1 MRHLCVVA
9 FALFA
14 CGPSKVSQGGGDG
27 GSDVGSSGP
36 QPHTLVSL
44 SVTPLNPLLEL
55 DLNTP
60 ALQGFTV
67 TGSYADD
74 TQEDLTAQAT
84 WTVAN
89 PAVGSMTVA
98 ALSVPGFAAATAVT
112 SKITATVDNLDG
124 IAQIT
129 VVAHRAQD
137 FFFILPYQDTAG
149 TMTRPLTFA
158 TAVPALD
165 VFFLMDVTGSMAGE
179 INNLQ
184 AALTN
189 TVLPGIQTAVAN
201 SQFGVGALA
210 DFPTSSYGSVS
221 CGAGRADQPFTLK
234 QPITPTAS
242 LVSAG
247 VAALSVSPGG
257 PIGCGNDT
265 PEAGFE
271 AIYQAATGEGLSQPS
286 PTSVAANHTGV
297 GGVGFRAGTMPVIV
311 DISDAPSHG
320 VGETGTCDSPF
331 AYTGAVATYAHSRA
345 QTKTALAGICARTVG
360 IAAIPSTDSCNAIEY
375 MTDLSTTTGARVP
388 PVAWDFTG
396 TRPAGCVAGQCCTGQ
411 GGVGRT
417 PDGDGLCPL
426 VFLASYT
433 GTGVSTS
440 VVTGIQMLTRF
451 ATFDVTRVAM
461 GVGTDIDNVPLPAG
475 HTTADFLKAIV
486 PSTFVLPPPPPVLPN
501 PTMDATTFHNVTPGT
516 QVGFNVDAFNDFV
529 PQTSDAQIFH
539 ATIQVLAGGCTPLD
553 QRDVII
559 LVPPAPVVIN

>member
-1 MRHLCVVA
+1 MRHLCVIA
-9 FALFA
+9 FALCA
-14 CGPSKVSQGGGDG
+14 CGPSKVSHGGGDATT
-27 GSDVGSSGP
+27 GSGDGGP

-60 ALQGFTV
+60 ALQGFSV

-89 PAVGSMTVA
+89 PVVGSMTAA
-98 ALSVPGFAAATAVT
+98 ALAVPGFTVATAVT

-129 VVAHRAQD
+129 VVAHRPQD
-137 FFFILPYQDTAG
+137 FFFILPFQDTAG

-179 INNLQ
+179 ISNLQ
-184 AALTN
+184 NALIG

-201 SQFGVGALA
+201 SQFGVGGMA
-210 DFPTSSYGSVS
+210 DFPLSPYGSAN
-221 CGAGRADQPFTLK
+221 CDQPLLLK
-234 QPITPTAS
+234 QTITPTTS

-247 VAALSVSPGG
+247 VTSLSVSPGG
-257 PIGCGNDT
+257 APIGCGNDI
-265 PEAGFE
+265 PEGGLE
-271 AIYQAATGEGLSQPS
+271 SIYQAATGEGLTGPS
-286 PTSVAANHTGV
+286 PTNVPANHTGV
-297 GGVGFRAGTMPVIV
+297 GGVGFRTGTMPVIV
-311 DISDAPSHG
+311 AITDAPSHG
-320 VGETGTCDSPF
+320 DGETAMCNGVSVAYAGTVS
-331 AYTGAVATYAHSRA
+331 AVAHSRV
-345 QTKTALAGICARTVG
+345 QTKAALANICARTVG
-360 IAAIPSTDSCNAIEY
+360 IAAIPTSNSCNGVEY
-375 MTDLSTTTGARVP
+375 LTDLSTSTGARVP

-396 TRPAGCVAGQCCTGQ
+396 TRPTGCAAGQCCTGQ
-411 GGVGRT
+411 GGVGQGT
-417 PDGDGLCPL
+417 DVDGLCPL
-426 VFLASYT
+426 VFLAAAN

-461 GVGTDIDNVPLPAG
+461 GVTTDINGVALPVG

-486 PSTFVLPPPPPVLPN
+486 PATFVLPPPPPVLPN

-559 LVPPAPVVIN
+559 LVPPIPVVIN

>member
-1 MRHLCVVA
+1 MRHLCVIA
-9 FALFA
+9 FALCA
-14 CGPSKVSQGGGDG
+14 CGPSKVSHGGGDATGSGDG
-27 GSDVGSSGP
+27 GGP

-60 ALQGFTV
+60 ALQGFSV

-89 PAVGSMTVA
+89 PAIGSMTAA
-98 ALSVPGFAAATAVT
+98 ALAVPGFAVATAVT

-129 VVAHRAQD
+129 VVAHRPQD
-137 FFFILPYQDTAG
+137 FFFILPFQDTAG

-179 INNLQ
+179 ISALQ
-184 AALTN
+184 NALTG
-189 TVLPGIQTAVAN
+189 TILPGIQTAVAN
-201 SQFGVGALA
+201 SQFGVGGMA
-210 DFPTSSYGSVS
+210 DFPLSPYGTAN
-221 CGAGRADQPFTLK
+221 CDQPLILK
-234 QPITPTAS
+234 QTITPTTS

-247 VAALSVSPGG
+247 VSSLSVSPGG
-257 PIGCGNDT
+257 AGIGCGNDL
-265 PEAGFE
+265 PEGGFE
-271 AIYQAATGEGLSQPS
+271 SIYQAATGEGLTGPS
-286 PTSVAANHTGV
+286 PTNVPANHTGV
-297 GGVGFRAGTMPVIV
+297 GGVGFRTGTMPVIV
-311 DISDAPSHG
+311 AITDAPSHG
-320 VGETGTCDSPF
+320 DGETTTCNGTSN
-331 AYTGAVATYAHSRA
+331 AYAGPVSAVAHSRA
-345 QTKTALAGICARTVG
+345 QTKAALANICARTVG
-360 IAAIPSTDSCNAIEY
+360 IAAIPTTNSCNGVEY
-375 MTDLSTTTGARVP
+375 LTDLSTSTGARVP

-396 TRPAGCVAGQCCTGQ
+396 TRPAGCATGQCCTGQ
-411 GGVGRT
+411 GGVGQAT
-417 PDGDGLCPL
+417 DVDGLCPL
-426 VFLASYT
+426 VFLASST
-433 GTGVSTS
+433 GTGVSAS

-461 GVGTDIDNVPLPAG
+461 GVGTDVNGVALPIG
-475 HTTADFLKAIV
+475 HTTADFLKAIT

-559 LVPPAPVVIN
+559 LVPPMPVVIN

>member
-1 MRHLCVVA
+1 MIA
-9 FALFA
+9 FALAA
-14 CGPSKVSQGGGDG
+14 CGPSKVSHGGGDASSG
-27 GSDVGSSGP
+27 DDSSGP
-36 QPHTLVSL
+36 LPHTLVSL

-84 WTVAN
+84 WAVAN
-89 PAVGSMTVA
+89 PAVGAMTAA
-98 ALSVPGFAAATAVT
+98 ALSVPGFTVATAVT

-129 VVAHRAQD
+129 IVAHRPQD

-158 TAVPALD
+158 TTVPALD

-179 INNLQ
+179 INALQ
-184 AALTN
+184 TALTG
-189 TVLPGIQTAVAN
+189 TIIPGVQTAVAN
-201 SQFGVGALA
+201 SQFGVGAMA
-210 DFPTSSYGSVS
+210 DFPLSPYGTAN
-221 CGAGRADQPFTLK
+221 CDQPFMLK
-234 QPITPTAS
+234 QTITPTTS
-242 LVSAG
+242 LVSTG
-247 VAALSVSPGG
+247 VASLSSGPGT
-257 PIGCGNDT
+257 PIGCGNDL
-265 PEAGFE
+265 PEGGFE
-271 AIYQAATGEGLSQPS
+271 SIYQAATGEGLTGPS
-286 PTSVAANHTGV
+286 PTSVPANHTGV

-311 DISDAPSHG
+311 AITDAPSHG
-320 VGETGTCDSPF
+320 VGETTTCNSASNAYAGT
-331 AYTGAVATYAHSRA
+331 VATFAHSRA

-360 IAAIPSTDSCNAIEY
+360 IAAIPTTNSCNGVEY
-375 MTDLSTTTGARVP
+375 LTDLSTSTGARVP

-396 TRPAGCVAGQCCTGQ
+396 TRPTGCATGQCCTGQ
-411 GGVGRT
+411 NGVGQA
-417 PDGDGLCPL
+417 PDGNGLCPL
-426 VFLASYT
+426 VFLATST
-433 GTGVSTS
+433 GSGVSAS

-461 GVGTDIDNVPLPAG
+461 GVTTDVNGVALPAG

-486 PSTFVLPPPPPVLPN
+486 PATFVLPPPPPVLPN

-516 QVGFNVDAFNDFV
+516 QVGFNVDAFNDFI